1 MCKVFSLL
9 LASLN
14 DRVKLYTN
22 DEDFDLLHLA
32 VDKARKNAKEVK
44 VPRQAL
50 INLLMDH
57 SHLVKLVKELGGD
70 VEFS

>member
-1 MCKVFSLL
+1 M
-9 LASLN
+9 
-14 DRVKLYTN
+14 KLYTN
-22 DEDFDLLHLA
+22 DEEFDLLHQA
-32 VDKARKNAKEVK
+32 VDKTRKNAKEVK

-70 VEFS
+70 VDFN

>member
-1 MCKVFSLL
+1 M
-9 LASLN
+9 
-14 DRVKLYTN
+14 KLYTT
-22 DEDFDLLHLA
+22 DEDFDTLHLA
-32 VDKARKNAKEVK
+32 VDKARKNAKDIK

-70 VEFS
+70 VDFS